1 MSQLSERIKQTKFE
15 GAGQE
20 AMLSI
25 MIASSY
31 LRERL
36 NTICTRQGISLQQF
50 NILRILKGAYPNG
63 YPRSEISHRM
73 VERAPDTTRLVDRL
87 VKAGFVR
94 REKSPDDLRQ
104 SIAKITDPGIK
115 LLIRLSE
122 EIKNFHENLEEKLT
136 KETCQDI
143 SNGCEEILKLK

>member
-73 VERAPDTTRLVDRL
+73 VERAPDITRLVDRL

-115 LLIRLSE
+115 LLTRLSE

-136 KETCQDI
+136 KERCQDI
-143 SNGCEEILKLK
+143 SNGCEEILKLE